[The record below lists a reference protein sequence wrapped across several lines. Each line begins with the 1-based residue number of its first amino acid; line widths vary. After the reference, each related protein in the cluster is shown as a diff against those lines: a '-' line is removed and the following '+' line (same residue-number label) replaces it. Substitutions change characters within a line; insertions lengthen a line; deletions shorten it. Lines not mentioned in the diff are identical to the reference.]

1 MFPYPLFIGEFGG
14 RGGVK
19 GSRIRND
26 EILPSFPPSTRF
38 HDITEGFSR
47 GNFTRD
53 VEKFWD
59 RSRMR
64 AARRWESA
72 MCAMVFVSLNGNLRP
87 PSLDP
92 WCSELVTEYF
102 LLFSSRW
109 DGSLSCLKSRRL
121 RRGREEGNLNPPI
134 NYLCR
139 PTVLTFS
146 PASSSPKKKSYFQAW
161 KSNRSKSDHFSFG
174 IYGEWILFF
183 IIILDCLWLLR
194 MVDNRSRP
202 IVKGKWFSFPFV
214 RVKRILNIDNFVK
227 NIYEI
232 SNAPLCSF
240 VTFYLMTQSDE
251 YLFIL
256 FLNHSFLLF
265 V

>member
-1 MFPYPLFIGEFGG
+1 
-14 RGGVK
+14 
-19 GSRIRND
+19 
-26 EILPSFPPSTRF
+26 
-38 HDITEGFSR
+38 
-47 GNFTRD
+47 
-53 VEKFWD
+53 
-59 RSRMR
+59 MR

-146 PASSSPKKKSYFQAW
+146 PASSSPKKKSYFQTW

-232 SNAPLCSF
+232 NNAPLCSF
-240 VTFYLMTQSDE
+240 VTFYFWWHRVMNIC
-251 YLFIL
+251 LFYFWTIPFFFSCKKDMRIRWRNISMYHEIKSNID
-256 FLNHSFLLF
+256 FLD
-265 V
+265 